1 MPDGGIGEDFL
12 HVAGLVQVLTGN
24 GTMRPFI
31 LVGIENTQRRR
42 DLTGPTTGAEDR
54 KVAPRV
60 GGSAVFRQFIR
71 EELMPQV
78 KQHYRTTSETTSVGE
93 SLAGLCMVEIMLL
106 GPNLFNTCLV
116 FDPSQ
121 WWNNGQLAAQV
132 GSLLRAAGRPLVTV
146 YPATSREGDLKATS
160 QLVDA
165 IGPRTGA
172 WYYQPMP

>member
-1 MPDGGIGEDFL
+1 MSDGGIGEDFL
-12 HVAGLVQVLTGN
+12 DVAGLVQVLTGN

-78 KQHYRTTSETTSVGE
+78 K
-93 SLAGLCMVEIMLL
+93 
-106 GPNLFNTCLV
+106 
-116 FDPSQ
+116 
-121 WWNNGQLAAQV
+121 
-132 GSLLRAAGRPLVTV
+132 
-146 YPATSREGDLKATS
+146 
-160 QLVDA
+160 
-165 IGPRTGA
+165 
-172 WYYQPMP
+172 